1 MIINQKYTVHEI
13 MGKGSY
19 GDIYV
24 VKDLND
30 KANSL
35 VCKMQKDKKLFE
47 REVRV
52 LKKLNCLNSK
62 YFPKIHYDGMCQFK
76 NVIVMDRFGAN
87 LQELMNKQGSFS
99 FQTVNQI
106 GM

>member
-1 MIINQKYTVHEI
+1 MLINKKYTVHEI

-35 VCKMQKDKKLFE
+35 LCKIQKDGKLHE
-47 REVRV
+47 KEVRV
-52 LKKLNCLNSK
+52 LKKLNRLNSK
-62 YFPKIHYDGMCQFK
+62 YFPKIHYDGMCHFK
-76 NVIVMDRFGAN
+76 NVIVMERFGSN
-87 LQELMNKQGSFS
+87 LHELMN
-99 FQTVNQI
+99 
-106 GM
+106 